1 MPFNGVDTMKKIL
14 KLILIFS
21 LTTLMNCYGE
31 DDFSYEKFQFL
42 EDTEWFTSLDVWSD
56 DGVAKFIRIDKYEK
70 LLQQKWYSGSFD
82 IFADVGDN
90 TIIHLGAS
98 AECNIEYR
106 NNLDLMIIRSSGDDL
121 YSDAVKRMG
130 GTNSKNN
137 LLGRWSFLTMDEFK
151 YEYRELPWDD
161 DYVYLFYIEGLERR
175 LEGDRQN
182 DIFSG
187 WFLLKYQGEGVFV
200 TDGVYEDDSYILKII
215 DKATLQFSTNF
226 EHVKDFDNAPI
237 VGAYYRSNY
246 WVFAKK

>member
-1 MPFNGVDTMKKIL
+1 MGDIKPTNKIL
-14 KLILIFS
+14 
-21 LTTLMNCYGE
+21 GG
-31 DDFSYEKFQFL
+31 
-42 EDTEWFTSLDVWSD
+42 WS
-56 DGVAKFIRIDKYEK
+56 GYK
-70 LLQQKWYSGSFD
+70 
-82 IFADVGDN
+82 
-90 TIIHLGAS
+90 
-98 AECNIEYR
+98 R
-106 NNLDLMIIRSSGDDL
+106 NNL
-121 YSDAVKRMG
+121 
-130 GTNSKNN
+130 
-137 LLGRWSFLTMDEFK
+137 K

-215 DKATLQFSTNF
+215 DKETLQFSTNF